1 MGRRAWNALES
12 AKHSKMAGSSQGR
25 IIGMR
30 SSIMKRNWLVV
41 LTFGGLL
48 AVGLLL
54 RGPVAAAAQQA
65 GTPTPEGGPRV
76 EAFLDEPTN
85 VRAGPGTD
93 YDLVGTLVKGQ
104 SGAILGQ
111 VLRSPYVWLKI
122 VYIGGPDNAGWV
134 LKDLVRVAGDL
145 NTVPILDLP
154 PTPTLPPTSTAA
166 GEAFEGTPTPGP
178 QRLPTFTAPPP
189 VVRPT
194 LLPVQGVREGGG

>member
-1 MGRRAWNALES
+1 
-12 AKHSKMAGSSQGR
+12 
-25 IIGMR
+25 MR
-30 SSIMKRNWLVV
+30 RNWLIV
-41 LTFGGLL
+41 LTFGGLF
-48 AVGLLL
+48 AVGPLF
-54 RGPVAAAAQQA
+54 RGPAAATAPEG

-76 EAFLDEPTN
+76 EAFLAEPTN

-166 GEAFEGTPTPGP
+166 GAAFERTPTPPP
-178 QRLPTFTAPPP
+178 QPLPTFTPP
-189 VVRPT
+189 
-194 LLPVQGVREGGG
+194 

>member
-1 MGRRAWNALES
+1 
-12 AKHSKMAGSSQGR
+12 
-25 IIGMR
+25 
-30 SSIMKRNWLVV
+30 
-41 LTFGGLL
+41 
-48 AVGLLL
+48 
-54 RGPVAAAAQQA
+54 VAAAAQQA
-65 GTPTPEGGPRV
+65 GTPTPEGGPRG

-104 SGAILGQ
+104 GGAILGQ

-154 PTPTLPPTSTAA
+154 PTPTLPPTSTAPV
-166 GEAFEGTPTPGP
+166 EAFEGTPTPGP

-194 LLPVQGVREGGG
+194 LLPVQGVREGGGVPPALIIISLFVLGAFGALVSLLRRR

>member
-1 MGRRAWNALES
+1 
-12 AKHSKMAGSSQGR
+12 
-25 IIGMR
+25 MR

-54 RGPVAAAAQQA
+54 RGPVAAQQA

-104 SGAILGQ
+104 GGAILGQ

-166 GEAFEGTPTPGP
+166 VEAFEGTPTPGP

-194 LLPVQGVREGGG
+194 LLPVQGVREGGGVPPALIIISLFVLGAFGALVSLLRRR